1 MKGFL
6 EDANYSI
13 GLLDEGAT
21 LADVIDNCIYE
32 HTHTGKKA
40 FYVGDLGK
48 LVRNNIQWQNVMA
61 PIKPFYPVKCNSTP
75 GVLEILGTLGVG
87 FACSSKSEMALVQDL
102 GISPENIIYTNPC
115 KQASQIKYAAK
126 AGINIMTCDN
136 DIELKKI
143 SRNHPNAKLLLHIA
157 TEDITAGE
165 EMNMKFG
172 TTLKNCRHLME
183 CAKELGV
190 QIVGVKFHV
199 SGSCKDLQTYIHAI
213 SDARCVFDMA
223 EEFGFKMNMLDIGGG
238 FTGSELQLEEVNHV
252 IRPLL
257 DVYFPK
263 ESGVNVIAEPG
274 CYYVSSA
281 FTLAVNIIAKKT
293 VEYDKLLPSGVEQ
306 TRNDD
311 EPVFTYYINDGVY
324 GSFASK
330 LSEKLNAIPE
340 VHKKYKEDEPLFASS
355 LWGPSC
361 DELDQIV
368 ENCLL
373 PELSVGDWLIFD
385 NMGSGTLGE
394 QSTFNNYQRPLIYY
408 MMSFSDWDE
417 MQDAGIA
424 SDTLMKNFFFVPSCI
439 QLGPEDRFSTA
450 A

>member
-1 MKGFL
+1 
-6 EDANYSI
+6 
-13 GLLDEGAT
+13 
-21 LADVIDNCIYE
+21 
-32 HTHTGKKA
+32 TGKKA

-61 PIKPFYPVKCNSTP
+61 PIKPFYPCFTSYSLLA
-75 GVLEILGTLGVG
+75 LELCQFLLIHFHHSNHL
-87 FACSSKSEMALVQDL
+87 S
-102 GISPENIIYTNPC
+102 
-115 KQASQIKYAAK
+115 
-126 AGINIMTCDN
+126 
-136 DIELKKI
+136 KKI
-143 SRNHPNAKLLLHIA
+143 LSMITSTARHKFFLDQRNCKSGRQDEGSSGFTCADDVNQLPQSSSPSLRLLLHIA

-281 FTLAVNIIAKKT
+281 FTLAVNVIAKKT

-330 LSEKLNAIPE
+330 LSEKLNTIPE

-385 NMGSGTLGE
+385 NMGSGTLSE
-394 QSTFNNYQRPLIYY
+394 QSTFNDYQRPLIYY

-439 QLGPEDRFSTA
+439 QLSPEERFSTA

>member
-21 LADVIDNCIYE
+21 LGDVIDNYVYE
-32 HTHTGKKA
+32 HTLTGKNA
-40 FYVGDLGK
+40 FFVGDLGK
-48 LVRNNIQWQNVMA
+48 LLKKHNQWQNVMA
-61 PIKPFYPVKCNSTP
+61 PVKPFYTVKCNSSP
-75 GVLEILGTLGVG
+75 GVLEILAALGIG
-87 FACSSKSEMALVQDL
+87 FACSSKSEMTLVQDL
-102 GISPENIIYTNPC
+102 GIAPENIIYTNPC

-126 AGINIMTCDN
+126 TGVNIMTCDN
-136 DIELKKI
+136 ESELKKI
-143 SRNHPNAKLLLHIA
+143 ARNHPSAKLLLHIA
-157 TEDITAGE
+157 TEDISGAE

-172 TTLKNCRHLME
+172 TMLKSCRHLME
-183 CAKELGV
+183 CAKELEV
-190 QIVGVKFHV
+190 QIVGVKFHI
-199 SGSCKDLQTYIHAI
+199 SSSCKEPQVYIHAI

-252 IRPLL
+252 ISPLL
-257 DVYFPK
+257 DVYFPE

-281 FTLAVNIIAKKT
+281 FTLAVNIIAKKA
-293 VEYDKLLPSGVEQ
+293 VEYDTFLPSGMEQ
-306 TRNDD
+306 TRSDD
-311 EPVFTYYINDGVY
+311 EPIFMYYMNDGVY

-330 LSEKLNAIPE
+330 LSEKFNTIPE

-385 NMGSGTLGE
+385 NMGSGTLGQ
-394 QSTFNNYQRPLIYY
+394 QSAFNDFQRPPVYY
-408 MMSFSDWDE
+408 MMSFNDWYE
-417 MQDAGIA
+417 MQDAGIT

-439 QLGPEDRFSTA
+439 QLSPEDSFSTA

>member
-13 GLLDEGAT
+13 GLLDEGVN
-21 LADVIDNCIYE
+21 LRDVIDNCIYE
-32 HTHTGKKA
+32 HTLTGKNT
-40 FYVGDLGK
+40 FFVGDLGK
-48 LVRNNIQWQNVMA
+48 LIKQHIHWQNAMA
-61 PIKPFYPVKCNSTP
+61 RMKPFYNVKCNSAP
-75 GVLEILGTLGVG
+75 GVLEILAALGTG
-87 FACSSKSEMALVQDL
+87 FACSSKTEMALVQDL
-102 GISPENIIYTNPC
+102 GISSKNIIFTNPC

-126 AGINIMTCDN
+126 IGVNLLSCDSEL
-136 DIELKKI
+136 ELKKI
-143 SRNHPNAKLLLHIA
+143 ARNHPNAKLLLHIA
-157 TEDITAGE
+157 TEDNGGE

-183 CAKELGV
+183 CAKELNV

-199 SGSCKDLQTYIHAI
+199 SNSCKEPQVYKHAI

-223 EEFGFKMNMLDIGGG
+223 EEFGFTMNMLNIGGG
-238 FTGSELQLEEVNHV
+238 FTDYEHDLEEVNHIV
-252 IRPLL
+252 TPLL
-257 DVYFPK
+257 DIYFPE
-263 ESGVNVIAEPG
+263 ESGINVIAEPG

-281 FTLAVNIIAKKT
+281 FTLAVNVIAKKAAQC
-293 VEYDKLLPSGVEQ
+293 DQHLPSEMEQ
-306 TRNDD
+306 TKRD
-311 EPVFTYYINDGVY
+311 EPVFMYYMNDGVY

-330 LSEKLNAIPE
+330 LSEDLHTIPE

-373 PELSVGDWLIFD
+373 PELNIGDWLLFD

-394 QSTFNNYQRPLIYY
+394 QSTFNDIQRPPVYY
-408 MMSFSDWDE
+408 IMSFSDWCE
-417 MQDAGIA
+417 MQDAGFT

-439 QLGPEDRFSTA
+439 QLSPEDSFSIA

>member
-32 HTHTGKKA
+32 HTHTGKRA

-48 LVRNNIQWQNVMA
+48 LVKKNIQWQNVMA
-61 PIKPFYPVKCNSTP
+61 PIKPFYPVRCNSTP
-75 GVLEILGTLGVG
+75 GVLEILGTLGIG
-87 FACSSKSEMALVQDL
+87 FACSSKSEMVLVQDL

-126 AGINIMTCDN
+126 AGINVMTCDN

-143 SRNHPNAKLLLHIA
+143 ARNHPNAKLLLHIA
-157 TEDITAGE
+157 TEDITADE

-199 SGSCKDLQTYIHAI
+199 SGSCKELQAYIHAI

-330 LSEKLNAIPE
+330 LSEKLNTIPE

-394 QSTFNNYQRPLIYY
+394 QSTFNDYQRPLIYY

-439 QLGPEDRFSTA
+439 QLSPEDRFSTA